1 MLKLI
6 NYGIA
11 SYFRPIVSIP
21 GYLGRDPCVKFI
33 EHSGVGSGNGKEIP
47 LELHIL
53 SAQTSFSKP
62 EVQSEYRCINAVSH
76 SHRLVFK
83 RFAFVPV

>member
-6 NYGIA
+6 NYKIA
-11 SYFRPIVSIP
+11 SYFRTIASVTC
-21 GYLGRDPCVKFI
+21 YLGIDPCVKFI
-33 EHSGVGSGNGKEIP
+33 KHSGVKSGNRKEIP

-62 EVQSEYRCINAVSH
+62 KVQSEYRCINAASH
-76 SHRLVFK
+76 SHKVVFK